1 VDGGTAP
8 GAGDSR
14 GNGGGAMSRVVA
26 VRAAAIVVLAVALG
40 VILLAVGTRAPT
52 GLAAGTLPPGTLP
65 TTTVPGNTGTT
76 HPTTTTATTGPLDRA
91 SVKVLLANGS
101 SINGAA
107 SSYTTL
113 LNHQGWGTLTAVT
126 ADAKV
131 ATSTVYYAP
140 GQQVAAADIASSLAL
155 APSAVQALTAAVPVP
170 GTAGAAVVVL
180 IGTDLATKAPSSTTT
195 TKAPSST
202 TTTKA
207 S

>member
-1 VDGGTAP
+1 
-8 GAGDSR
+8 
-14 GNGGGAMSRVVA
+14 MSRVVA

>member
-1 VDGGTAP
+1 
-8 GAGDSR
+8 
-14 GNGGGAMSRVVA
+14 MSRVVA

-40 VILLAVGTRAPT
+40 VILLEVGTRAPT
-52 GLAAGTLPPGTLP
+52 GLAAGTLPPGALP

-76 HPTTTTATTGPLDRA
+76 HPTTATTATTGPIDRA

-113 LNHQGWGTLTAVT
+113 LSHQGWGTLTAVT

-131 ATSTVYYAP
+131 GTSTVYYAP

-180 IGTDLATKAPSSTTT
+180 IGTDLATKAPSLTTT
-195 TKAPSST
+195 TKPPAST